1 MDRDVLALKGMVQ
14 RLQRELD
21 KSQRETEKLRLQ
33 AIATRARLEVVER
46 KLPATPSPPESRVP

>member
-21 KSQRETEKLRLQ
+21 KAQREAEKTRLQ
-33 AIATRARLEVVER
+33 VIANRIRLEIVER
-46 KLPATPSPPESRVP
+46 KLPATPNERSPQ